1 MREELIDTIKNFIKI
16 CEELHEN
23 GKIDDKLFEE
33 LTKNK
38 IDFLNTIER
47 IS

>member
-16 CEELHEN
+16 CEELHEE

-38 IDFLNTIER
+38 IDFLNTIKEVN
-47 IS
+47 